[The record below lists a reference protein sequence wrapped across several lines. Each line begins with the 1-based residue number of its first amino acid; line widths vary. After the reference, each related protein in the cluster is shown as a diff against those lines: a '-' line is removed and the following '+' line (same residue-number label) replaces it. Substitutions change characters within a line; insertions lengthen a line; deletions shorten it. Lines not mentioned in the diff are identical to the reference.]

1 MYKYL
6 NAYDKTENVPDKK
19 PVFSAITSE

>member
-19 PVFSAITSE
+19 PAFSAITSE